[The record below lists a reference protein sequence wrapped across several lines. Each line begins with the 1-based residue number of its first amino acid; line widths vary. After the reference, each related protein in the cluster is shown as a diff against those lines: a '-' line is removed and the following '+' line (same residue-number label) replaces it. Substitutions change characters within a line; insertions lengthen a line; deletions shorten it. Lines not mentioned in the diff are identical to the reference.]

1 VPQSYLKQSRT
12 WANFTLKFFVL
23 LVTLAALIGGCQ
35 RPEHKPLPEEEIHR
49 ITREFV
55 FAANSVVPPGSEV
68 HGEVGAFDKVAN
80 SSDRIEIHIPAK
92 REGNSYPPAVAK
104 IIQKFSGIASA
115 RGLTQDPQTESS
127 DAIFLNYRHAGLI
140 THTIHI
146 HMGGTDESRKSGSPA
161 PLSAGNQP
169 ARLAIILDDLGND
182 RAAADTIFA
191 LPYPLT
197 ISILPNHVHSVEIA
211 EQAHRR
217 GDEVMLHLPMQSL
230 GKEHAE
236 SEELRSGMSR
246 SQVSAL
252 INQFLDR
259 IPGVRGVNNHQG
271 SQSTSDTKLMSE
283 LMPILQQRKLFYI
296 DSRTSPATVAYDT
309 ALRFGVRAASRNVP
323 FLDDVENVAAVRK
336 QINIAIADAAKKKE
350 AIAIG
355 HAHAS
360 TLEAL
365 KETLPEAQA
374 HGVRLVFAS
383 ELVR

>member
-1 VPQSYLKQSRT
+1 VPQSYLNQTRT
-12 WANFTLKFFVL
+12 RTIFILRFFVL
-23 LVTLAALIGGCQ
+23 IGALAGCCAGC
-35 RPEHKPLPEEEIHR
+35 RRSEHKPLPEEEIHR

-104 IIQKFSGIASA
+104 ILQKFSGIATA

-127 DAIFLNYRHAGLI
+127 DAIFVNYRHAGLI
-140 THTIHI
+140 THTVHI
-146 HMGGTDESRKSGSPA
+146 HMGGTDESGRSGSPA
-161 PLSAGNQP
+161 PLAASNQP

-197 ISILPNHVHSVEIA
+197 VSILPNHVHSVDIA

-230 GKEHAE
+230 GREHAE
-236 SEELRSGMSR
+236 AQELRSGMSR
-246 SQVSAL
+246 ADVYAL
-252 INQFLDR
+252 VTQFLKA
-259 IPGVRGVNNHQG
+259 IPGVRGINNHQG
-271 SQSTSDTKLMSE
+271 SQSTSDPKLMAE
-283 LMPILQQRKLFYI
+283 LMPLLQQHKLFYI
-296 DSRTSPATVAYDT
+296 DSRTSAATVAYD
-309 ALRFGVRAASRNVP
+309 AAQRFGVRAASRNVP
-323 FLDDVENVAAVRK
+323 FLDDIEDVAAVRK
-336 QINIAIADAAKKKE
+336 QIEIAIADAAKKKE

-355 HAHAS
+355 HAHPS

>member
-1 VPQSYLKQSRT
+1 MPQSYLNQTRT
-12 WANFTLKFFVL
+12 RTLFILNFVVL
-23 LVTLAALIGGCQ
+23 IGALAAWCAGCQ
-35 RPEHKPLPEEEIHR
+35 RAQHKALPEEEIHR

-55 FAANSVVPPGSEV
+55 FAATSVVPPGSEV

-92 REGNSYPPAVAK
+92 REGNAYPPAVAK
-104 IIQKFSGIASA
+104 ILQKFSGIASA

-127 DAIFLNYRHAGLI
+127 DAIFVNYRHAGLI
-140 THTIHI
+140 THTVHI
-146 HMGGTDESRKSGSPA
+146 HMGGTDESRESGSPA
-161 PLSAGNQP
+161 TLTAGNQP

-197 ISILPNHVHSVEIA
+197 VSILPNHVHSVDIA
-211 EQAHRR
+211 KQARRR

-236 SEELRSGMSR
+236 AEELRSGMSR
-246 SQVSAL
+246 SEVSAL
-252 INQFLDR
+252 ITQFLNA

-271 SQSTSDTKLMSE
+271 SQSTSDPKLMAE
-283 LMPILQQRKLFYI
+283 LMPILQQHKLFYI
-296 DSRTSPATVAYDT
+296 DSRTSAATVAYNT
-309 ALRFGVRAASRNVP
+309 AQRFGVRAASRNVP
-323 FLDDVENVAAVRK
+323 FLDDIADVAAVRK
-336 QINIAIADAAKKKE
+336 QINIAIADAARKKE

-365 KETLPEAQA
+365 KETLPEAQ
-374 HGVRLVFAS
+374 VT
-383 ELVR
+383 E

>member
-1 VPQSYLKQSRT
+1 MPQSYLNQTRT
-12 WANFTLKFFVL
+12 RTILILKFSV
-23 LVTLAALIGGCQ
+23 LIGALAGWCAGCQ
-35 RPEHKPLPEEEIHR
+35 RSEHKPLPEEEIHR

-92 REGNSYPPAVAK
+92 REGNSYPPAVAQ
-104 IIQKFSGIASA
+104 ILQKFSGIATA

-127 DAIFLNYRHAGLI
+127 DAIFFNYRHAGLI

-146 HMGGTDESRKSGSPA
+146 HMGGTDESRRSESPA
-161 PLSAGNQP
+161 PMTAGNQP

-197 ISILPNHVHSVEIA
+197 VSILPNHVHSVDIA

-230 GKEHAE
+230 GKQHAE
-236 SEELRSGMSR
+236 AQELRSGMSR
-246 SQVSAL
+246 SDVSAL
-252 INQFLDR
+252 ITQFLNAV
-259 IPGVRGVNNHQG
+259 PGVRGVNNHQG
-271 SQSTSDTKLMSE
+271 SQSTSDPKLMAE
-283 LMPILQQRKLFYI
+283 LMPVLQQHKLFYI
-296 DSRTSPATVAYDT
+296 DSRTSAATVAYE
-309 ALRFGVRAASRNVP
+309 AAQRFGVRAASRNVP
-323 FLDDVENVAAVRK
+323 FLDDIEDVAAVRK
-336 QINIAIADAAKKKE
+336 QIKIAIADAAKKKE

-365 KETLPEAQA
+365 KETLPQAQA
-374 HGVRLVFAS
+374 HGVKLVFAS